1 MFYLTAL
8 PQAGFHYSEMREM
21 DLFEFLDIGAR
32 TLIPIIVFCA
42 IYNREK
48 LTKRTKLFV
57 IYLASYFLI
66 NLPTFFHNES
76 ENLRWTAF
84 SIATLLESLFLY
96 YFISEHIKS
105 ISRLR
110 FLWMGII
117 VLLWFFSFGKLW
129 FPFLT
134 TEVTPFFNTIVN
146 AMLALLSAVV
156 LFKTVS
162 SEHPL
167 DRNIEFWLFC
177 GVFVYK
183 LSTVLLVAFI
193 PFSFHSDVWYLHSLY
208 FIFGGV
214 FYVIGFCRS
223 KSVAEN

>member
-1 MFYLTAL
+1 MAPLLDGYHCF
-8 PQAGFHYSEMREM
+8 EMAEM
-21 DLFEFLDIGAR
+21 DLFKLLDIGAR
-32 TLIPIIVFCA
+32 GLIPLIVICA
-42 IYNREK
+42 IYHWEN
-48 LTKRTKLFV
+48 LSKRAKRFV
-57 IYLASYFLI
+57 FYLSLYFII
-66 NLPTFFHNES
+66 NLPTFFDGDDR
-76 ENLRWTAF
+76 LRWSAF

-96 YFISEHIKS
+96 HFVSEHIKG
-105 ISRLR
+105 ISNLR
-110 FLWMGII
+110 FLWMGFI
-117 VLLWFFSFGKLW
+117 VMLWFFSFGKLW
-129 FPFLT
+129 FPSLPL
-134 TEVTPFFNTIVN
+134 EVTPFFNTIVN
-146 AMLALLSAVV
+146 AMLALLAAVV

-214 FYVIGFCRS
+214 FYIIGFCRT
-223 KSVAEN
+223 KSVAEI